1 MLLAAATLLLDGRE
15 RRMNI
20 GLLEDDADTAEYLAI
35 ALDMAGHK
43 VHTYADGSTFLQTL
57 FATLGQPAPLPYDLL
72 LVDLTLAGTMS
83 GQEVI
88 EALQQDATT
97 QQLPIIV
104 ISAMSWSI
112 LQDIQARYP
121 RVRVLQKPFRL
132 QALLHF
138 IDTSQ

>member
-1 MLLAAATLLLDGRE
+1 
-15 RRMNI
+15 MNI

-35 ALDMAGHK
+35 ALDMAGHI
-43 VHTYADGSTFLQTL
+43 VRTYADGSTFLQTL
-57 FATLGQPAPLPYDLL
+57 FAAPGQPAAVPYDLL

-88 EALQQDATT
+88 EVLQQDVST
-97 QQLPIIV
+97 QQIPIIV
-104 ISAMSWSI
+104 ISAMSWST

-121 RVRVLQKPFRL
+121 QVRVLQKPFRL
-132 QALLHF
+132 QALLHL

>member
-35 ALDMAGHK
+35 ALDMAGHT
-43 VHTYADGSTFLQTL
+43 VHTYADGSTFLQAL

>member
-1 MLLAAATLLLDGRE
+1 
-15 RRMNI
+15 MNI

-35 ALDMAGHK
+35 ALDMAGHI

-57 FATLGQPAPLPYDLL
+57 FAAQGQPAPLPYELL

-88 EALQQDATT
+88 EALQQDAST

-104 ISAMSWSI
+104 ISAMSWST

-132 QALLHF
+132 QALLHL
-138 IDTSQ
+138 IDTTQ